1 MMMYSGASDPEP
13 EALFISYKFPLT
25 MFSLFKKNPSKKLEK
40 QYNRLLEQ
48 ARDAQRSGDIKLF
61 AELSAQAEAVWKQ
74 VEAVKAAG

>member
-1 MMMYSGASDPEP
+1 MMMYGRRSEP
-13 EALFISYKFPLT
+13 APAALINAYKFPLT

-40 QYNRLLEQ
+40 EYNRLLEQ

-61 AELSAQAEAVWKQ
+61 ATLSAQAEEVWKQ